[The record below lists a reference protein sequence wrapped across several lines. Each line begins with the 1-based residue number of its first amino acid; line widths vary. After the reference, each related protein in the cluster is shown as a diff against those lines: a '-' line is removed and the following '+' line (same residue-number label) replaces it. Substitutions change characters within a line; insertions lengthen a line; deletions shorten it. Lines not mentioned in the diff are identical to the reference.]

1 MRDRPG
7 SVVVVSTSAIR
18 RVVFLFVLIGLVL
31 LGTAVYNQ
39 RERLFGR
46 PIGAEIDPAAYQ
58 ALFLTGGQVY
68 FGKASAVGDHYL
80 LSDVF
85 YLATNDGTQSGQTP
99 GQLIKRGGE
108 LHGPREPMI
117 IPNNSV
123 LFLEN
128 LRDDGD
134 VATAI
139 RKFKAGQIP
148 AATPTPAAPA
158 VTATPTTRP
167 SASR

>member
-1 MRDRPG
+1 MRDRASP
-7 SVVVVSTSAIR
+7 VVVVSTTMIR
-18 RVVFLFVLIGLVL
+18 RVVLFFVIVGVFLLAAVLF
-31 LGTAVYNQ
+31 NQ

-46 PIGAEIDPAAYQ
+46 PLGAEIDPAAYQ

-85 YLATNDGTQSGQTP
+85 YLATSDGTQAGQAP
-99 GQLIKRGGE
+99 GQLIKRGRE

-117 IPNNSV
+117 IPNSSV

-139 RKFKAGQIP
+139 RKFKAGELP
-148 AATPTPAAPA
+148 TATPTPIP
-158 VTATPTTRP
+158 ATPTPSVRP

>member
-1 MRDRPG
+1 MRDSRG
-7 SVVVVSTSAIR
+7 SVLVVSTAAVR
-18 RVVFLFVLIGLVL
+18 RVIVLVVLVGIVL
-31 LGTAVYNQ
+31 LAAAVWNQ

-46 PIGAEIDPAAYQ
+46 PIGAEIDAGAYQ

-85 YLATNDGTQSGQTP
+85 YLATTDGTQAGQAP
-99 GQLIKRGGE
+99 GQLIKRGRE

-117 IPNNSV
+117 IPNSSV

-139 RKFKAGQIP
+139 RKFKAGELP
-148 AATPTPAAPA
+148 TATPTPVPAAATPT
-158 VTATPTTRP
+158 VRP

>member
-1 MRDRPG
+1 MRERPS
-7 SVVVVSTSAIR
+7 SVVVVSTAAIR
-18 RVVFLFVLIGLVL
+18 RVVLFLVL
-31 LGTAVYNQ
+31 VGVVLLAAVVWNQ

-46 PIGAEIDPAAYQ
+46 PLGAEIDPAAYQ

-85 YLATNDGTQSGQTP
+85 YLASSDGAQAGQAP
-99 GQLIKRGGE
+99 GQLIKRGRE
-108 LHGPREPMI
+108 LHGPREPMVV
-117 IPNNSV
+117 PNSSV

-139 RKFKAGQIP
+139 RKFKAGEIP
-148 AATPTPAAPA
+148 AATPTPVPP
-158 VTATPTTRP
+158 TPSVRP
-167 SASR
+167 SATR

>member
-1 MRDRPG
+1 MPDRPS
-7 SVVVVSTSAIR
+7 SVVVVSTTAIR
-18 RVVFLFVLIGLVL
+18 RVALFFVLVAVVL
-31 LGTAVYNQ
+31 LAAVVWNQ

-46 PIGAEIDPAAYQ
+46 PLGAEIEPAAYQ
-58 ALFLTGGQVY
+58 AVFLTGGQVY

-85 YLATNDGTQSGQTP
+85 YLATNDGTQSGQA
-99 GQLIKRGGE
+99 GQLIKRGRE
-108 LHGPREPMI
+108 LHGPREPMV
-117 IPNNSV
+117 IPNSSV

-139 RKFKAGQIP
+139 RKFKAGEIP
-148 AATPTPAAPA
+148 AATPTPVPP
-158 VTATPTTRP
+158 TATATSRP